1 MVNVH
6 KLWNKIIEKYNKYNK
21 DQVNKLKNKFIYR
34 ITTIANNYCK
44 TNIQYV
50 SVAQKRVE
58 KKNLYT
64 TLNAPFES
72 SQHISHFM
80 FGKKMHK

>member
-1 MVNVH
+1 MVNLH
-6 KLWNKIIEKYNKYNK
+6 KLWNKIIEKYNKNNK
-21 DQVNKLKNKFIYR
+21 DQVYKLKNKFIYR

-50 SVAQKRVE
+50 SDAQKRVE
-58 KKNLYT
+58 KKKLYT
-64 TLNAPFES
+64 TLNALFES

>member
-1 MVNVH
+1 M
-6 KLWNKIIEKYNKYNK
+6 
-21 DQVNKLKNKFIYR
+21 
-34 ITTIANNYCK
+34 ANNYCK

-50 SVAQKRVE
+50 SDAQKRVE

-64 TLNAPFES
+64 TLSAHFES